1 MNYIDYVIIAF
12 VAFFLVKGLV
22 RGFFAETLGLV
33 GLIVAFI
40 FATKYMSDLSNWIDR
55 FIKMQAAIATVLSF
69 VIIFFAVILVFHL
82 AAHLL
87 ESLFKQAYLGWL
99 EKLAGAGVGFLKGA
113 TIVSLLLIFI
123 SLVPFGMSL
132 IPGLKDSRLYEPARN
147 FAPKMFNLIT
157 KVLPGSKSFYVEC
170 KESLG
175 RFSPG
180 DMARNTQSFLKALQ
194 NNESPQDSRSNR
206 GERPR

>member
-1 MNYIDYVIIAF
+1 MNYIDYIIIAV
-12 VAFFLVKGLV
+12 VAVFLIKGLV
-22 RGFFAETLGLV
+22 RGFFSETLGLV
-33 GLIVAFI
+33 GLVLAFV
-40 FATKYMSDLSNWIDR
+40 FATKFMSDLSGWIER
-55 FIKMQAAIATVLSF
+55 IIHMQAVIATVLSF
-69 VIIFFAVILVFHL
+69 VIIFFAVVLVFHL
-82 AAHLL
+82 LANFLEKVFSSAH
-87 ESLFKQAYLGWL
+87 LGWL

-113 TIVSLLLIFI
+113 TIVSLLLIFV
-123 SLVPFGMSL
+123 SLVPFGL
-132 IPGLKDSRLYEPARN
+132 RLVPGLSESRYYEPARN
-147 FAPKMFNLIT
+147 FAPKLFNLIIR
-157 KVLPGSKSFYVEC
+157 VAPGSKSFYVEC